1 MAALLAAWLEMG
13 AEVSL
18 GARSMDW
25 LRGRTLLV
33 FPLLVPSL
41 ALLEPAAAW
50 GAEASASSTRVGA
63 APRLLAQEPRA
74 SASQFTDVLPTDW
87 AYQALSSLVER
98 YGCVAG
104 VAHGT
109 FAGGKPISRFEAAAL
124 LNACLDRVTETTDAL
139 KALLSEFSAERA
151 ILQGRLQGLDRR
163 VGVLEANPFATTTKL
178 AGKAQM
184 VFGGV
189 RNALET
195 DDIHGTAEPFP
206 SRPTF
211 NYNIQLSLDTSFS
224 GKDLL
229 RTRLRAGNFNNSV
242 FGHGNSLL
250 ELATDAPPVNDVVG
264 IDRLFYQFPI
274 GEHFTATLGAL
285 VRQDDMLA
293 MVPGLYPKETIL
305 DMFSYS
311 GLIGSYSSNL
321 GPGVGL
327 WYQNNGFSV
336 SLNYVS
342 DQHDGPNSSYG
353 VAKGETATV
362 QVGYAKQNWGV
373 AFVYTYAAQGALDPV
388 EVSDRA
394 SNNVGLSGYWQ
405 PLKTGWIPSMT
416 AGIGYDQGLGQAQPG
431 TGNADLTWTVGLQWE
446 DALVK
451 GNTLGLAVGS
461 TDYASDFMMPT
472 AMGFEVWYL
481 WQISDQIG
489 IQPAFFWLQNQYG
502 YPDTVGALVRTTF
515 KF

>member
-1 MAALLAAWLEMG
+1 MRAAGG
-13 AEVSL
+13 A
-18 GARSMDW
+18 
-25 LRGRTLLV
+25 
-33 FPLLVPSL
+33 L
-41 ALLEPAAAW
+41 ALLSPLLSPVVMAQPGPALHQQL
-50 GAEASASSTRVGA
+50 SSVN
-63 APRLLAQEPRA
+63 
-74 SASQFTDVLPTDW
+74 QFSDLRPADW
-87 AYQALSSLVER
+87 AYQALFSLVER

-104 VAHGT
+104 VAPGG
-109 FAGGKPISRFEAAAL
+109 FAGGKAISRFEAAAL
-124 LNACLDRVTETTDAL
+124 LSACLARVTDSTDAL
-139 KALLSEFSAERA
+139 KALLGELQPELA
-151 ILQGRLQGLDRR
+151 ILQGQRQGLEGRLD
-163 VGVLEANPFATTTKL
+163 GLEASAFSPVTKL

-184 VFGGV
+184 VMGGV

-206 SRPTF
+206 SQPTF

-224 GKDLL
+224 GRDLL

-274 GEHFTATLGAL
+274 GAHLTATLGAL
-285 VRQDDMLA
+285 VRQDDLLA
-293 MVPGLYPKETIL
+293 MAPGLYPKETIL
-305 DMFSYS
+305 DMFSYT

-327 WYQNNGFSV
+327 WYSKDGFSV

-342 DQHDGPNSSYG
+342 DQHDGSNSSYG
-353 VAKGETATV
+353 LGKGETATV
-362 QVGYAKQNWGV
+362 QVGYAKENWGL
-373 AFVYTYAAQGALDPV
+373 AFVYTYAAQGALDPI

-394 SNNVGLSGYWQ
+394 SNNFGLSGYWQ
-405 PLKTGWIPSMT
+405 PLKTGWIPSIS

-431 TGNADLTWTVGLQWE
+431 EGNADLTWTVGLQWE
-446 DALVK
+446 NALVK
-451 GNTLGLAVGS
+451 GNTLGFAIGS
-461 TDYASDFMMPT
+461 TDYASDFVMPT
-472 AMGFEVWYL
+472 AVGFEAWYL
-481 WQISDQIG
+481 WQITDQIG
-489 IQPAFFWLQNQYG
+489 VQPAVFWLQNQYG